1 MKNKN
6 NNKKS
11 SNEMLGK
18 IPAIDET
25 YEESI
30 DRIIQEYKKQNNI
43 DVITKEEMTD
53 LFGESTI
60 APYFNLYQTS
70 YGSIIPITDYECY
83 MLHQGINVIE
93 WPFYDFSATFNL
105 TGDGYDLGDAET
117 MCIGEY
123 ESEINDQLKS
133 DGTETGI
140 EPNAYSKQENSISDS
155 ENSTSNANNDV
166 LIKEFEKSIIEAVQ
180 SIFSEAHQLTHVLFL
195 LTNTGAREFFIFNN
209 EQWRNQRWV
218 KSTIYDLC
226 QREDTIAFMLIISSN
241 ENRVAILLS
250 SERIQD
256 IFIYGVNKEK
266 HTLEFVDRGSYDG
279 DYAGYFKNK

>member
-6 NNKKS
+6 IKKKS
-11 SNEMLGK
+11 SNETLNSNS
-18 IPAIDET
+18 AFEER

-30 DRIIQEYKKQNNI
+30 NRIIQEYKEQNNI
-43 DVITKEEMTD
+43 DIITKEEVTD
-53 LFGESTI
+53 LFGESSI
-60 APYFNLYQTS
+60 DPSYYQS
-70 YGSIIPITDYECY
+70 KDGSIFAITDYECY

-93 WPFYDFSATFNL
+93 WPFHDFSAIFNF
-105 TGDGYDLGDAET
+105 TEEGYDLGDAET
-117 MCIGEY
+117 MSLGEY
-123 ESEINDQLKS
+123 ESEINDQLNS
-133 DGTETGI
+133 EGI
-140 EPNAYSKQENSISDS
+140 ETSIESSAYSEQFNSICDR
-155 ENSTSNANNDV
+155 ENFTFNDKQDV

-180 SIFSEAHQLTHVLFL
+180 SIFSEAHQLTHLLFL
-195 LTNTGAREFFIFNN
+195 LTNTGAREFFIFND

-218 KSTIYDLC
+218 KRTIYDLC

-256 IFIYGVNKEK
+256 IFIYGVNIEK

-279 DYAGYFKNK
+279 DYAGYFKNR